1 MTTARSARA
10 WMVEALGE
18 AAVPSHFA
26 AISTNLK
33 AVADFGIE
41 ESRIFGFWD
50 WVGGRYS
57 VWSAIGL
64 PAMIAVGPARF
75 HHFLEGASELDE
87 HFRSA
92 PLPVNLSAMI
102 GRAQV

>member
-1 MTTARSARA
+1 MTNARSARA

-18 AAVPSHFA
+18 AAVPRHFA

-64 PAMIAVGPARF
+64 PVMIAVGQARF
-75 HHFLEGASELDE
+75 HEFLTGRSEEGRVGKEWVSTC
-87 HFRSA
+87 RS
-92 PLPVNLSAMI
+92 
-102 GRAQV
+102 RW